1 MAKST
6 DNNISI
12 GFKMGEI
19 FKLVGRKFSD
29 TIPAHGIEITLE
41 QFILLNV
48 IDGEEETT
56 QQQLSIIMHKD
67 KSGILRITDELERK
81 KMVVRIADTT
91 DRRKK
96 SLMLTKKGIET
107 LKKVKEIEAEVIEEL
122 MAGVTESELV
132 VFDRVLEKIRKN
144 TDS

>member
-1 MAKST
+1 MTKST

-56 QQQLSIIMHKD
+56 QQQLSMIMHKD

-81 KMVVRIADTT
+81 KMVVRMADTT

-132 VFDRVLEKIRKN
+132 VFARVLEKIRKN

>member
-41 QFILLNV
+41 QFMLLNV

-81 KMVVRIADTT
+81 KMVVRMADIT

-132 VFDRVLEKIRKN
+132 VFARVLEKIRKN
-144 TDS
+144 TDA

>member
-1 MAKST
+1 MTKSP

-56 QQQLSIIMHKD
+56 QQQLSMIMHKD

-81 KMVVRIADTT
+81 KMVVRMADTT

-132 VFDRVLEKIRKN
+132 VFARVLEKIRKN

>member
-1 MAKST
+1 MSKSPE
-6 DNNISI
+6 NNISI

-19 FKLVGRKFSD
+19 FKLVGRKFAEA
-29 TIPAHGIEITLE
+29 IPTYGIEITLE

-48 IDGEEETT
+48 IDSEEETT

-81 KMVVRIADTT
+81 KMVVRIADAT

-96 SLMLTKKGIET
+96 SLMLTKRGMET
-107 LKKVKEIEAEVIEEL
+107 LKKVKEIEAKVLGEL
-122 MAGVTESELV
+122 MAGVTEPELA
-132 VFDRVLEKIRKN
+132 VFARVLEKIRKN